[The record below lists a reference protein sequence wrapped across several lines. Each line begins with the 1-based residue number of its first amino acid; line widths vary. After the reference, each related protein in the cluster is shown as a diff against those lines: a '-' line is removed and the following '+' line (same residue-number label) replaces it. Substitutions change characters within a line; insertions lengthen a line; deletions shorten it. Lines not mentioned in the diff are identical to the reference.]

1 MPTIKISDID
11 LETSVQI
18 RVKIEPDTVADYA
31 AHIQAKK
38 PPLPPIVVF
47 GPDSRGKFFLSE
59 GWHRLEANRRAGR
72 AGISATIKDGGW
84 KDALEHALGSNAAHG
99 LRRTNADK
107 RRAVELALKH
117 WPGWSS
123 RAVEEKCGVSDTF
136 VASIR
141 SIQVPTVGTCQTVT
155 GRDGKQYPAH
165 PPMQQAPEE
174 EYQPHEAEKPA
185 EVYEEPGTRPEV
197 PLRTSQLP
205 LPPPEPFTP
214 MPIPVAKPGSLPKD
228 AQGRTIPPTCLPLWT
243 RRQEVLALLSAV
255 SEVRATLKAA
265 QDDRD
270 PLWCGKDQGST
281 CVNFSSV
288 LAHLNQVYA
297 DIKAALA
304 HRVCPV
310 CQGLGCRHC
319 CGLGLISE
327 YRLGFVPSE
336 FKK

>member
-11 LETSVQI
+11 LENSVQI
-18 RVKIEPDTVADYA
+18 RVKIDPDTVADYA
-31 AHIQAKK
+31 AHIQARK
-38 PPLPPIVVF
+38 PPLPPIIVF

-72 AGISATIKDGGW
+72 ADISATIKDGGW

-107 RRAVELALKH
+107 RRAIELALKH

-123 RAVEEKCGVSDTF
+123 RAVAEKCGVDE
-136 VASIR
+136 I
-141 SIQVPTVGTCQTVT
+141 TVRRFRCGIPAPETVT

-165 PPMQQAPEE
+165 PPMRQTQVEQD
-174 EYQPHEAEKPA
+174 QPREVVGPD

-197 PLRTSQLP
+197 PLRTSQP
-205 LPPPEPFTP
+205 PTPPPEPSAP
-214 MPIPVAKPGSLPKD
+214 KPIPDAELGALPKD
-228 AQGRTIPPTCLPLWT
+228 AKGRPIPPTCLPLWT

-255 SEVRATLKAA
+255 SEVRTTLKGA
-265 QDDRD
+265 QEDRD
-270 PLWCGKDQGST
+270 PLWCGKDQGGS

-297 DIKAALA
+297 DIKAALP
-304 HRVCPV
+304 HRICPV

-336 FKK
+336 FK